1 MNMQLSNQSLEIKS
15 YLKQELID
23 VAGNLFKKF
32 DKGKKNAV
40 AIKDLGNMMRLLG
53 YNPTEKE
60 IKEMIANLDIAATGY
75 FNKES
80 FLACLARKERDSDS
94 IQELINAFRVFDR
107 EGNGKIE
114 EKYMRYI
121 LCKMGSALNDDE
133 MDNFIKE
140 ATAMEFVEIIN
151 DVKFIKY
158 ENFALHMK
166 GLYKPPDEDPKNKGK
181 GGKGAKPAKGKS
193 GK

>member
-1 MNMQLSNQSLEIKS
+1 MNMQLSNQSFEIKS

-158 ENFALHMK
+158 QNFALHMK

-181 GGKGAKPAKGKS
+181 GGKVAKPAKGKS